1 MVLLRTDRQCWSK
14 QKQKEMRG
22 HRSSS
27 CFQGFQC
34 VTMLIHQWLS
44 LRWWN
49 GVRNVWRLHFVVLNR
64 RQGCQARFWSALW
77 NLWIFLMSGRS
88 ISTFVRMTRP
98 DVFKETS
105 RQFPATFVATEVN
118 ILSSVLH
125 PVHVCSTSAH
135 DKHSCD
141 TTLHLKFN
149 LKLQH

>member
-14 QKQKEMRG
+14 QKQIEMQG

-44 LRWWN
+44 LRWW
-49 GVRNVWRLHFVVLNR
+49 NVWRLHFVVLNR

-118 ILSSVLH
+118 ILSQNVLCTS
-125 PVHVCSTSAH
+125 PCPCVLDLSTWSTQLWH
-135 DKHSCD
+135 N
-141 TTLHLKFN
+141 TTS
-149 LKLQH
+149 QI